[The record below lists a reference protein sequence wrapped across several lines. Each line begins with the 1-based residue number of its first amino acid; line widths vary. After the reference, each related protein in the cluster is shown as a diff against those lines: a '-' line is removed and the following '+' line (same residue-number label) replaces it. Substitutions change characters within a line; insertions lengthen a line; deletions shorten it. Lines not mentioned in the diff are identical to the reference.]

1 MQSKNKILKETLLNK
16 WQNVKIKNEK
26 VYKNKILF
34 KLLTLLLTF
43 FFKKGIEFAV
53 DK

>member
-1 MQSKNKILKETLLNK
+1 MRTLKMRKFKKKQNKILL
-16 WQNVKIKNEK
+16 
-26 VYKNKILF
+26 

-53 DK
+53 HK